1 MRIFRRLAP
10 LSCVLSA
17 LALSGCGY
25 VHIGK
30 LPPPSAENAALAAE
44 NAALRQQVTT
54 LSSELSAARSA
65 AAEAAVASL
74 TTPAASDIAAPAA
87 ELTPQQF
94 AEIESKLST
103 ALRSYSL
110 LQTEN
115 DQLKTT
121 ADQLAA
127 DKLSLENQLAAST
140 GHASALNDQL
150 TTANA
155 TARLVDSLRTQ
166 LRQTQ
171 DQLNAVISEY
181 SALRT
186 RTAAGAPSPTSVLAV
201 PTRPGTALFVATPPV
216 DLKTPAAPEPRT
228 HTVVSGDTLSG
239 IARQYLGNGN
249 RWPEILAANR
259 AKLPDDRS
267 LTIGMKL
274 VIP

>member
-1 MRIFRRLAP
+1 M
-10 LSCVLSA
+10 
-17 LALSGCGY
+17 LSGCGY

-30 LPPPSAENAALAAE
+30 LPNQSAENAALAAE
-44 NAALRQQVTT
+44 NTALRQQVA
-54 LSSELSAARSA
+54 ELSAARSA
-65 AAEAAVASL
+65 AAEAAAASL
-74 TTPAASDIAAPAA
+74 TAPAETPLA
-87 ELTPQQF
+87 ATDALDPQQV
-94 AEIESKLST
+94 ADIESKLST

-115 DQLKTT
+115 DQLKVT
-121 ADQLAA
+121 AEKLAA
-127 DKLSLENQLAAST
+127 EKLSLENQLAASN
-140 GHASALNDQL
+140 GQASALSDQL
-150 TTANA
+150 TTATA

-171 DQLNAVISEY
+171 DQLNAVIAEY

-186 RTAAGAPSPTSVLAV
+186 RTAAGAASPSSTLAV
-201 PTRPGTALFVATPPV
+201 PTRPGTALFVASPPV
-216 DLKTPAAPEPRT
+216 DLKTPSAPELRT

-259 AKLPDDRS
+259 AKLPNDRS
-267 LTIGMKL
+267 LTIGMTL